1 MRMLTIGP
9 GDIEVSRLCFGAGD
23 LGTRAK
29 GAAAEQVLAAYIEGG
44 GTFFD
49 TAHCYGFWAAEG
61 VGAGEVE
68 LGRCLRALGFLDRAV
83 IATKGA
89 HPDGGPGYPRP
100 DRYLSPE
107 TIASDLDES
116 LRRLGVEHVA
126 LLYLHRDD
134 RRVPV
139 GEVIEALNAEIHR
152 GRVRCLGASN
162 WSAERIAEA
171 NQYAARNS
179 LQGFA
184 ICQVQWSLATPT
196 WTMGPDPT
204 MRYVTRDDAA
214 AYCAMGMPL
223 AAYSA
228 TAGGYFSHGTGA
240 FDTEVN
246 RQRRQR
252 ALALA
257 QGLGCTA
264 TQVALAWLLSQQA
277 TVLPIVGALR
287 PAHMKEALAA
297 VEIELTA
304 EQADWLRDG

>member
-1 MRMLTIGP
+1 MRMLTIGQS
-9 GDIEVSRLCFGAGD
+9 DIEVSRLCFGAGD

-29 GAAAEQVLAAYIEGG
+29 EAAAEEVVAAYIEGG

-61 VGAGEVE
+61 VGASEVE
-68 LGRCLRALGFLDRAV
+68 LGRCLRALGFIDRAL

-116 LRRLGVEHVA
+116 LQRLGVDHVA

-134 RRVPV
+134 PRVPV
-139 GEVIEALNAEIHR
+139 GEVIEALNAEIHC

-162 WSAERIAEA
+162 WSVERIAEA
-171 NQYAARNS
+171 NAYAARQN

-184 ICQVQWSLATPT
+184 VSQVQWSLATPT
-196 WTMGPDPT
+196 WAMGPDPT
-204 MRYVTRDDAA
+204 MRYVTPEDAA
-214 AYCAMGMPL
+214 AYAAMGMPL

-228 TAGGYFSHGTGA
+228 TAGGYFGHGTGP

-246 RQRRQR
+246 RERRHR
-252 ALALA
+252 ALSLA
-257 QGLGCTA
+257 EELGCTA
-264 TQVALAWLLSQQA
+264 TQVALAWLLAQA
-277 TVLPIVGALR
+277 PTVLPIVGALR
-287 PAHMKEALAA
+287 PGHMKEALAA
-297 VEIELTA
+297 VEMELTA
-304 EQADWLRDG
+304 EQADWLRDR